1 MSITAANGVQI
12 AKMVKM
18 KWQYKAPVVVA
29 VKDNHLLHDLFIFIC
44 HYFVT
49 IYTFLSVTVS

>member
-18 KWQYKAPVVVA
+18 KWHYKAPVAVVA
-29 VKDNHLLHDLFIFIC
+29 V
-44 HYFVT
+44 VV
-49 IYTFLSVTVS
+49 YTFLP